1 MAIITLAELQSY
13 QLPID
18 LSGYTPTQLAEK
30 IREATAW
37 IEGESRKGGFE
48 LRRIIDRVYG
58 TGTNKLFT
66 NFRPVNQLNMINLVF
81 PPNSGNVNLPGPNLV
96 PIDPNRIVV
105 DHDTGELI
113 NWSPFMFQTFGY
125 LTVFPREVPINIDML
140 VGYVSTATTNNISA
154 GDRLIP
160 VQSASGFYYG
170 QTCRFYDAGIDEQV
184 LMLGSTASG
193 GVQYAI
199 ALDPLQ
205 FNHAVGTAFGDM
217 PQPIKM
223 AAAYVVCD
231 FCLREL
237 NPEDL
242 ETLELDKLKK
252 GYAKHNR
259 PVGGVNLDNDFIF
272 EEERP
277 LLKEARRMLM
287 KYYTDRGVW

>member
-13 QLPID
+13 TLPID
-18 LSGYTPTQLAEK
+18 LSGYTPTQLQEK

-37 IEGESRKGGFE
+37 IDGEARKGGFE

-58 TGTNKLFT
+58 TGSNKLFT
-66 NFRPVNQLNMINLVF
+66 NFRPVNTLNMINLVF
-81 PPNSGNVNLPGPNLV
+81 PPNSGNVNLPGANLV

-105 DHDTGELI
+105 DHETGELI

-125 LTVFPREVPINIDML
+125 LTVFPREVPVNIDML
-140 VGYVSTATTNNISA
+140 VGYVNTATTSTVNA
-154 GDRLIP
+154 GATLIP
-160 VQSASGFYYG
+160 VVSASGFYYG
-170 QTCRFYDAGIDEQV
+170 QTARFYDAGVDEQV

-193 GVQYAI
+193 GVQYAVS
-199 ALDPLQ
+199 LDPLRYS
-205 FNHAVGTAFGDM
+205 HATGVAVGDM

-223 AAAYVVCD
+223 ACAYVVCD

-242 ETLELDKLKK
+242 EAVDLDKLKK
-252 GYAKHNR
+252 SYSKHNR
-259 PVGGVNLDNDFIF
+259 PVGGVNVDNNFIF

-287 KYYTDRGVW
+287 AYYTDRGVW